1 MPSIILRLAWAS
13 AWNRRLPLALM
24 VAAIALST
32 AILVSTE
39 RLREGLRA
47 GFSEALSGT
56 DLVVGARSHPV
67 QVMLATLF
75 HLGHPAQNVSLAA
88 LEAIASLPQVK
99 WLVPVALGDTYRGM
113 PVVATNNDYFKWVR
127 TGESRPLVFAQG
139 RAFSDGPPQ
148 AGRFEAVLGAT
159 VAARFG
165 LKPGDSIT
173 LAHGGGAIGE
183 RVHDDH
189 PIRVAGVLDGTGTPI
204 DRSVLISLE
213 AFEALHAGWVGG
225 LPPRVGQLPGLRQ
238 AGPTSTGS
246 ASPEARRPA
255 SVTAALVGL
264 HSRAQVFNVQRQI
277 ERPGPEPLTAV
288 LPGVALDELWRVI
301 GRGEDLLRLT
311 GLLVGLTAIGG
322 LIATILAGLD
332 ARRRE
337 LAVLRALGAAPRT
350 LFALVIAE
358 SSIANTLG
366 IAFGLAASAL
376 GVGLLSPWLRT
387 NFGIELSS
395 AWLTTQQAAL
405 VFLVF
410 GAGVLASLLP
420 AWRAMRLTLAD
431 GLAPPH

>member
-1 MPSIILRLAWAS
+1 MPSIILRIAWAS

-24 VAAIALST
+24 VVAIALST

-56 DLVVGARSHPV
+56 DLVVGARSHPI
-67 QVMLATLF
+67 QVMLATIF

-88 LEAIASLPQVK
+88 LEGIARLPQVK
-99 WLVPVALGDTYRGM
+99 WLVPVALGDTFRGM

-127 TGESRPLVFAQG
+127 TGDSRALVFAQG
-139 RAFSDGPPQ
+139 QAFSDGAPPG
-148 AGRFEAVLGAT
+148 GRYEAVLGAT

-165 LKPGDSIT
+165 LKPGDAIT

-183 RVHDDH
+183 LVHDDH
-189 PIRVAGVLDGTGTPI
+189 PIRVAGVLEGTGTPI

-225 LPPRVGQLPGLRQ
+225 LPPRVGQLPGVRQ
-238 AGPTSTGS
+238 ADPSSAGS
-246 ASPEARRPA
+246 AAPQARRPV

-264 HSRAQVFNVQRQI
+264 HSRAQVFSVQRQI

-288 LPGVALDELWRVI
+288 LPGVTLDELWRVI

-322 LIATILAGLD
+322 LVAAILAGLD

-337 LAVLRALGAAPRT
+337 LAVLRALGASPRT

-358 SSIANTLG
+358 SSIANALG
-366 IAFGLAASAL
+366 IVLGLATSAL
-376 GVGLLSPWLRT
+376 AVGLLSPWLRT

-395 AWLTTQQAAL
+395 AWLTMQQAAL
-405 VFLVF
+405 VGMVF
-410 GAGVLASLLP
+410 VAGCFASLLP

>member
-1 MPSIILRLAWAS
+1 
-13 AWNRRLPLALM
+13 
-24 VAAIALST
+24 
-32 AILVSTE
+32 
-39 RLREGLRA
+39 
-47 GFSEALSGT
+47 
-56 DLVVGARSHPV
+56 
-67 QVMLATLF
+67 
-75 HLGHPAQNVSLAA
+75 
-88 LEAIASLPQVK
+88 
-99 WLVPVALGDTYRGM
+99 
-113 PVVATNNDYFKWVR
+113 
-127 TGESRPLVFAQG
+127 
-139 RAFSDGPPQ
+139 
-148 AGRFEAVLGAT
+148 
-159 VAARFG
+159 
-165 LKPGDSIT
+165 
-173 LAHGGGAIGE
+173 
-183 RVHDDH
+183 
-189 PIRVAGVLDGTGTPI
+189 
-204 DRSVLISLE
+204 
-213 AFEALHAGWVGG
+213 
-225 LPPRVGQLPGLRQ
+225 
-238 AGPTSTGS
+238 
-246 ASPEARRPA
+246 
-255 SVTAALVGL
+255 
-264 HSRAQVFNVQRQI
+264 VFNVQRQI

-366 IAFGLAASAL
+366 IAFGLAASAV